1 MYSATLARGG
11 RRGVSVWLA
20 GWLAGLAAFPMVAP
34 LTLFGQD
41 ANPPAADAAEA
52 SPAAEPTRAELM
64 ARFGLPEDQFD
75 AVMRI
80 IDEGKN
86 RNQVMEQLRYLTQEI
101 GPRLT
106 ASSRL
111 ERANNWAADQFR
123 AFGLQNVHLHEWG
136 TFPVRFDRGPSYGR
150 MVAPDEREFEFT
162 ARAWS
167 AGTNGPVRGPVLREP
182 QSQEE
187 LEAMT
192 DKLEGAWI
200 LRREQA
206 RRAEGGQRRRRGEP
220 RDENP
225 LMSRLYAAGIAGLIT
240 ASGDEIVRTGGISG
254 IRQLEMDKLSPDVT
268 VIVRRSDYDAINSRL
283 HDGQEVE
290 VEFNLDHKFTAGPI
304 PCYNTV
310 GEIPGTEFPEQV
322 VIISAHLDSWDGPG
336 SQGTVDNGTGSS
348 VTIEAAR
355 ILMAAGVK
363 PRRTIRFILW
373 SGEEQGLLGSDAY
386 VEGLSEAERANIS
399 AVFVDDSGTN
409 REASL
414 TCTAEMEPMLRQAVE
429 TMNFA
434 FSDVPIEIN
443 IRDSLGGG
451 GGGSDHASFIA
462 RGIPGFFWGKSGR
475 ADYRYAWHTQNDK
488 FDQGIPEYLVKNA
501 TVSALAAYVLASADT
516 LLPRPA
522 PEPEADAE
530 AEPAANPPPTAGGE
544 ATPATP
550 AAPAAPATP
559 PAPGGSGGSEKSDG
573 SD

>member
-1 MYSATLARGG
+1 MNSASQGSF
-11 RRGVSVWLA
+11 RR
-20 GWLAGLAAFPMVAP
+20 AGLSLIPFGWAIGLLAFQFAGEVLRA
-34 LTLFGQD
+34 QD
-41 ANPPAADAAEA
+41 ATPPEAETA
-52 SPAAEPTRAELM
+52 SEPVAEPTREELF
-64 ARFGLPEDQFD
+64 ARFGLPEAQFD
-75 AVMRI
+75 SVLKI

-86 RNQVMEQLRYLTQEI
+86 RNQVLEHLRYLTQEI

-111 ERANNWAADQFR
+111 EGANNWAADQFR
-123 AFGLQNVHLHEWG
+123 SFGLQNVHLHEWG
-136 TFPVRFDRGPSYGR
+136 TFPVRFDRGPSYGK

-162 ARAWS
+162 TRAWS
-167 AGTNGPVRGPVLREP
+167 AGTDGPVRGPVLREP
-182 QSQEE
+182 QSPEE

-200 LRREQA
+200 LRREPA
-206 RRAEGGQRRRRGEP
+206 RRTEGGPQGRRRRGEP
-220 RDENP
+220 REDNP
-225 LMSRLYAAGIAGLIT
+225 LMPRLYAAGIAGLIT
-240 ASGDEIVRTGGISG
+240 ASGDELVRTGGISG

-283 HDGQEVE
+283 HDDQDVE

-310 GEIPGTEFPEQV
+310 AEIPGTEFPEQV

-355 ILMAAGVK
+355 ILMAAGAK

-373 SGEEQGLLGSDAY
+373 SGEEQGLLGSRAY
-386 VEGLSEAERANIS
+386 VEGLSEADRNNIS

-414 TCTAEMEPMLRQAVE
+414 TCTAEMEPMLRKAVE
-429 TMNFA
+429 TMNYA
-434 FSDVPIEIN
+434 FSDVPIELN
-443 IRDSLGGG
+443 VREGMERGGA
-451 GGGSDHASFIA
+451 SDHASFTA
-462 RGIPGFFWGKSGR
+462 VGIPGFFWGKSGR

-488 FDQGIPEYLVKNA
+488 FEQGIPEYLVKNA
-501 TVSALAAYVLASADT
+501 TVSALVAYVVGSADT

-530 AEPAANPPPTAGGE
+530 ATPEPVAGAEGAKPAE
-544 ATPATP
+544 TPS
-550 AAPAAPATP
+550 TP
-559 PAPGGSGGSEKSDG
+559 PVDSADGTASPPKSGGG
-573 SD
+573 